1 MVIDLSTV
9 DPRERPVLVLET
21 IGGKIIAPLMTAVDI
36 KLELNYNEASK
47 LSFKISQ
54 SVDGIATPG
63 YDQIAGMNVI
73 DVQGYGRFILVKPS
87 VAADGAT
94 EIKSCSA
101 YSLEYEMSYK
111 NITVA
116 NGTYRLWDELDSSG
130 TLLGM
135 ICQKMTS
142 WTVASVDPI
151 LLTRYRTMEAA
162 NTRIYDFIK
171 NTIQESF
178 GCIFDFDTYNRT
190 IRVVSV
196 DTTVDTQPIYLSTD
210 NLLKEIEIKEDDDD
224 VVTCLTVCGAEG
236 VDIRSVNPMGTSSLY
251 NLDHYMTTEH
261 FDQAVIDKWA
271 EWKTTY
277 EAAREEYYRNTIEL
291 YLTVARI
298 STEQAKLTTLKG
310 EMVALE
316 NVQAVYIEGISTN
329 LRTQEELDAKNAE
342 VAAKQSEINEQESL
356 IAELQN
362 DLAEQTTALKTINQQ
377 TAFSSFFTAEEIK
390 LLERYV
396 IEGSLEDSTFVAPET
411 ASYTNKDIGAHL
423 TNTPLSVT
431 GSDMSVIES
440 AGGKT
445 IYSFKGGKV
454 TLGALGGTLGAE
466 IVRSVCDIA
475 DGGATVFTA
484 YLASGTTDGTEDGLF
499 TSGCIS
505 IVGTAGDIQSDKDS
519 FSVVIS
525 EGDSYFTKNTTEFDK
540 QTVEWDLYDYAA
552 AVLARK
558 AEPSYSFTVDCCN
571 FLVREDFESFKNQLR
586 LGKRCYL
593 DIPHAGVK
601 TPYVV
606 SVTIEFDDPD
616 DFSIEFGSNY
626 SSSNDR
632 FDLADLLEDSI
643 SVGKTV
649 SLNTQNY
656 SAFTESGAASTVQ
669 AYMTSALD
677 LAKQA
682 VQSSGEQAISWD
694 DAGIRLRR
702 WNDASHTSYDGKEIW
717 MVNNNILFTTDNWQ
731 TAKMAIGELYDANL
745 VSDDNPGGTAYGIVA
760 PYIVGTMLAGQ
771 NLMIDT
777 EDGSF
782 RVGKD
787 GCRLY
792 NANFDIESEHTA
804 TGTKGILSLHPDYG
818 FLAGMVNQSDSIFT
832 CDESGKITGVRTW
845 KNDSELGVAKI
856 ADIADGYNLASN
868 FWIDMYGDVYMKGTV
883 YATDGSFTGILD
895 IGGGNFYVDSAGN
908 VTMKGNINM
917 SSGAIAWSSESSPSK
932 VLYAQTQLD
941 TPTGSY
947 NSYASISTTAW
958 HKTLGAND
966 LFASYSYDGGVTWS
980 RAVKISAKDG
990 DPGTSVFIVY
1000 HENSA
1005 DSTPPTPTGDGTGN
1019 GWHSDV
1025 RSNSVWMSQ
1034 KVALT
1039 VDAGTWGVPIRIAGE
1054 DGQNGSDGKDGT
1066 NGKDG
1071 ANGKDG
1077 VSPTVSI
1084 TKNGTTTTIS
1094 ITDKDGTHTQ
1104 MVEDGTNG
1112 TPGEPGDDGKTS
1124 YFHVKYSDDGGATF
1138 TANTG
1143 ETVGKYIGTYVDFTE
1158 ADSTSVSDYDWVKIE
1173 GENGRDGANGKDGE
1187 NGKDGTNGKDGVSP
1201 TVSLTKNGAVT
1212 TISITDASGTHTQT
1226 VKDGED
1232 GTPGTPGSDGRTP
1245 YFHVKYS
1252 DDGGASFTANG
1263 GETVGKYI
1271 GTCTDYNS
1279 SDPDSVDAYTWALIK
1294 GSDGKDGANGK
1305 DGTNGTD
1312 GEDGRGIASVTEY
1325 YARSASGTT
1334 APTSWSTSVPTLTST
1349 YRYLWNYRVVSYTD
1363 ETSYESPKCVIK
1375 EHMPSYIQE
1384 TYIGSTEIRSPTI
1397 KTNLLTIQ
1405 TADSVTSDVECGLVL
1420 QGYYDTKWYDMFAV
1434 KYFIDSITPT
1444 ISIYSPADANL
1455 AYSNVYSIE
1464 GTENKIRVFSNI
1476 NLDSSET
1483 SEHGLTIYNGNSTD
1497 TAVSM
1502 AARVRATVDGRGNL
1516 QLYKS
1521 DGTMAV
1527 NMYANS
1533 SAGGELDLQDSD
1545 GNTKAALV
1553 VGSTGAGSLKLT
1565 DASGKA
1571 YTLTPA
1577 LIQKLANLS

>member
-54 SVDGIATPG
+54 LVDGIATPG
-63 YDQIAGMNVI
+63 YDQIASMNVI

-87 VAADGAT
+87 VTADGVT

-142 WTVASVDPI
+142 WTVDSVDPI
-151 LLTRYRTMEAA
+151 LLTRYRTMEAS

-196 DTTVDTQPIYLSTD
+196 DTPVDTQPIYLSTD

-224 VVTCLTVCGAEG
+224 VVTCLTVSGAES

-261 FDQAVIDKWA
+261 FDQDMIDKWA
-271 EWKTTY
+271 EWKATY
-277 EAAREEYYRNTIEL
+277 EAAREEYYQNTIEL

-298 STEQAKLTTLKG
+298 STEQAKLATLKG

-329 LRTQEELDAKNAE
+329 LRTQEQLDAKNAE
-342 VAAKQSEINEQESL
+342 VAAKQSEINSQEDL

-362 DLAEQTTALKTINQQ
+362 DLTEQTNALKAINQQ
-377 TAFSSFFTAEEIK
+377 TAFSAFFTAEEIK

-396 IEGSLEDSTFVAPET
+396 IEGSFEDSTFVAPET

-423 TNTPLSVT
+423 ANTSLSVT

-454 TLGALGGTLGAE
+454 TLGTFSAE

-475 DGGATVFTA
+475 DDGASVFTA
-484 YLASGTTDGTEDGLF
+484 YLASGTTDGTEGGSF

-505 IVGTAGDIQSDKDS
+505 VVGTAGDIQSDDGS
-519 FSVVIS
+519 FAVVIS

-540 QTVEWDLYDYAA
+540 QAVEWDLYDYAA

-558 AEPSYSFTVDCCN
+558 SEPSYSFTVDCCN

-702 WNDASHTSYDGKEIW
+702 WNDASHTSYNGKEIW

-745 VSDDNPGGTAYGIVA
+745 VSDENPDGTVYGIVA

-782 RVGKD
+782 CVGKD

-792 NANFDIESEHTA
+792 NANFDIESEHAA
-804 TGTKGILSLHPDYG
+804 TNTKGILSLHPDYG
-818 FLAGMVNQSDSIFT
+818 FLAGMVNQDDSVFT
-832 CDESGKITGVRTW
+832 YDESGKITGVRTW
-845 KNDSELGVAKI
+845 KDDSELGVAKI
-856 ADIADGYNLASN
+856 TDIADGYNLASN

-917 SSGAIAWSSESSPSK
+917 SSGAITWGANNSPVK
-932 VLYAQTQLD
+932 VLYA
-941 TPTGSY
+941 
-947 NSYASISTTAW
+947 
-958 HKTLGAND
+958 KTLLQTPDQPYGEYSSSSETQWHTALSEDD
-966 LFASYSYDGGVTWS
+966 LYSAYSYDGGETWTE
-980 RAVKISAKDG
+980 ALKISA
-990 DPGTSVFIVY
+990 
-1000 HENSA
+1000 
-1005 DSTPPTPTGDGTGN
+1005 
-1019 GWHSDV
+1019 SD
-1025 RSNSVWMSQ
+1025 
-1034 KVALT
+1034 
-1039 VDAGTWGVPIRIAGE
+1039 
-1054 DGQNGSDGKDGT
+1054 
-1066 NGKDG
+1066 
-1071 ANGKDG
+1071 
-1077 VSPTVSI
+1077 
-1084 TKNGTTTTIS
+1084 
-1094 ITDKDGTHTQ
+1094 
-1104 MVEDGTNG
+1104 
-1112 TPGEPGDDGKTS
+1112 
-1124 YFHVKYSDDGGATF
+1124 
-1138 TANTG
+1138 
-1143 ETVGKYIGTYVDFTE
+1143 
-1158 ADSTSVSDYDWVKIE
+1158 
-1173 GENGRDGANGKDGE
+1173 GENGR
-1187 NGKDGTNGKDGVSP
+1187 
-1201 TVSLTKNGAVT
+1201 
-1212 TISITDASGTHTQT
+1212 
-1226 VKDGED
+1226 
-1232 GTPGTPGSDGRTP
+1232 
-1245 YFHVKYS
+1245 
-1252 DDGGASFTANG
+1252 
-1263 GETVGKYI
+1263 
-1271 GTCTDYNS
+1271 
-1279 SDPDSVDAYTWALIK
+1279 
-1294 GSDGKDGANGK
+1294 
-1305 DGTNGTD
+1305 
-1312 GEDGRGIASVTEY
+1312 GIVSVTEY
-1325 YARSASGTT
+1325 YASSDSSSDTPDSWGTSIP
-1334 APTSWSTSVPTLTST
+1334 ALDSTN
-1349 YRYLWNYRVVSYTD
+1349 RYLWNYRKVSYTD
-1363 ETSYESPKCVIK
+1363 GTSYDSPKCVIK
-1375 EHMPSYIQE
+1375 EHIPSYIQE
-1384 TYIGSTEIRSPTI
+1384 TYIDATEIRTPTI

-1405 TADSVTSDVECGLVL
+1405 STENAPVVDSNGAYHAFVGGLLL
-1420 QGYYDTKWYDMFAV
+1420 QGYFKGGILIGHEEDGYYDMLQI
-1434 KYFIDSITPT
+1434 KYSYYESPPMVSIDSPSHAAIRLGGITD
-1444 ISIYSPADANL
+1444 ISVPKMIPLEEPDSLSSYLNITGNVLFTGFPSGEYGVNYKTSACLTANEAGGELYLYNSATYASAFIGQWPAPVSLCVN
-1455 AYSNVYSIE
+1455 
-1464 GTENKIRVFSNI
+1464 T
-1476 NLDSSET
+1476 SSCGE
-1483 SEHGLTIYNGNSTD
+1483 LRLCKDGNATQAALLRSTN
-1497 TAVSM
+1497 
-1502 AARVRATVDGRGNL
+1502 DGRGNL
-1516 QLYKS
+1516 QLF
-1521 DGTMAV
+1521 
-1527 NMYANS
+1527 NP
-1533 SAGGELDLQDSD
+1533 
-1545 GNTKAALV
+1545 
-1553 VGSTGAGSLKLT
+1553 
-1565 DASGKA
+1565 SGKMGINI
-1571 YTLTPA
+1571 YTLTDNTCNGEIDVLNASGVSRASLLVTTGGYGA
-1577 LIQKLANLS
+1577 LTLSTSSGTQYILTPELIKKLIDL